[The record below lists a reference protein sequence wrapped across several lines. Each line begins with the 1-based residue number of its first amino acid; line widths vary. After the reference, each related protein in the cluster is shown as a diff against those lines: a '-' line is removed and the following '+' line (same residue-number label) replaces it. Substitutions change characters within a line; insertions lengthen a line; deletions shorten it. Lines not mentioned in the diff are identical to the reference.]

1 MNVVPVYLD
10 HNATT
15 PPDGRVIDAMLPF
28 LREQY
33 GNPSS
38 VHRLGRAARSA
49 IDLAREQVAELIG
62 AHASQVVFTSGGT
75 EANNLAIK
83 GIAGGRPAGRLLI
96 GATEHPSVA
105 STARALTA
113 RGWTVDAIPVDEEG
127 RVRLNALED
136 LLARP
141 AAMVSVMAANNETG
155 VVQDVRAVAAR
166 AQAAGAWL
174 HTDAVQAAGKLPV
187 DFARWGAQLM
197 SLSAHKINGP
207 KGVGALIVDK
217 VVDLEPLMH
226 GGGQE
231 KGQRSGT
238 ENVAGIVGF
247 GAAAALAKER
257 LAHYGAAMGQL
268 RARLESGLRAIGG
281 IEIFSARAVRLPNT
295 VCFGVRDVD
304 GETLLMS
311 LDRAGM
317 AVSSGSACSSGR
329 TEPNPILLAMGVES
343 DLARGSI
350 RVSLGA
356 GNSERDVDAFVTALA
371 KVLSGL
377 RPAARRVAG

>member
-1 MNVVPVYLD
+1 MPVYLD

-15 PPDGRVIDAMLPF
+15 PPDGRVIDAMLPY

-38 VHRLGRAARSA
+38 VHRVGRAARSA
-49 IDLAREQVAELIG
+49 IEVAREQVAELVG
-62 AHASQVVFTSGGT
+62 AQASQVVFTSGGT

-83 GIAGGRPAGRLLI
+83 GVAGVGPAGRLLI
-96 GATEHPSVA
+96 GATEHLSVA
-105 STARALTA
+105 SSAKALTA
-113 RGWTVDAIPVDEEG
+113 RGWTVDEIPVDEEG
-127 RVRLNALED
+127 RVKLNALEG
-136 LLARP
+136 LLAQRP
-141 AAMVSVMAANNETG
+141 TMVSVMAANNETG
-155 VVQDVRAVAAR
+155 VVQDVGAVAAR
-166 AQAAGAWL
+166 VQAAGAWL
-174 HTDAVQAAGKLPV
+174 HTDAVQVAGKLPV
-187 DFARWGAQLM
+187 DFTRWGAQLM

-207 KGVGALIVDK
+207 KGVGALILDK
-217 VVDLEPLMH
+217 SVEIEPLLH

-231 KGQRSGT
+231 KSQRSGT

-247 GAAAALAKER
+247 GVSATLAKER

-268 RARLESGLRAIGG
+268 QARLESGLRAIGG
-281 IEIFSARAVRLPNT
+281 IEIFSARAARLPNT

-311 LDRAGM
+311 LDRVGM

-329 TEPNPILLAMGVES
+329 TEPNPILLAMGVDP

-350 RVSLGA
+350 RVSLGV
-356 GNSERDVDAFVTALA
+356 GNSERDVDEFVAALA
-371 KVLSGL
+371 TVLNRL
-377 RPAARRVAG
+377 RPAARRIAG

>member
-1 MNVVPVYLD
+1 
-10 HNATT
+10 
-15 PPDGRVIDAMLPF
+15 
-28 LREQY
+28 
-33 GNPSS
+33 
-38 VHRLGRAARSA
+38 
-49 IDLAREQVAELIG
+49 
-62 AHASQVVFTSGGT
+62 
-75 EANNLAIK
+75 
-83 GIAGGRPAGRLLI
+83 
-96 GATEHPSVA
+96 
-105 STARALTA
+105 
-113 RGWTVDAIPVDEEG
+113 
-127 RVRLNALED
+127 
-136 LLARP
+136 
-141 AAMVSVMAANNETG
+141 
-155 VVQDVRAVAAR
+155 
-166 AQAAGAWL
+166 
-174 HTDAVQAAGKLPV
+174 
-187 DFARWGAQLM
+187 M

-217 VVDLEPLMH
+217 AVEIEPLLH

-247 GAAAALAKER
+247 GVAAALAKER
-257 LAHYGAAMGQL
+257 LAHYGAVMGQL

-281 IEIFSARAVRLPNT
+281 IEIFSARAARLPNT
-295 VCFGVRDVD
+295 VCFGVREVE

-311 LDRAGM
+311 LDRTGM

-329 TEPNPILLAMGVES
+329 TEPNPTLLAMGVKS

-377 RPAARRVAG
+377 QPAARRIAS